1 MTRTFAKMVTIESIN
16 RYLVKN
22 QNVAPSKIAK
32 SSNLRETYNEQQL
45 LFRSD
50 CFKINITAFHSKYS
64 SIVDQIGIIG
74 KRIPDV
80 REHVLQTFSKVNA
93 ACYYQN

>member
-1 MTRTFAKMVTIESIN
+1 MVTIESFN
-16 RYLVKN
+16 RNLVKN

-32 SSNLRETYNEQQL
+32 SSNLRETYKEQQL
-45 LFRSD
+45 LSRSD
-50 CFKINITAFHSKYS
+50 YLILTLQHFIVKYP

-93 ACYYQN
+93 TCYSQN